1 MDSTILTFPRTN
13 RFVGTRTIDHSLGLC
28 ALNLSRYNI
37 CYLPK
42 GLKGR
47 IVRSAMKSYKLSELT
62 HTEVDSLKAR
72 PRIDFSSIFS
82 VVNPIVDDVR
92 CRGDAAVI
100 DYMAKFDKVV
110 LDKVVELVSDL
121 PVPELDPAVRKA
133 FDVAY
138 ANIYAFHDAQRV
150 PEKDI
155 ENMTGVRCKRI
166 ARCIGAV
173 GLYVPGGTAVLP
185 STALML
191 SVPAHIAGCKTI
203 VLATP
208 PSRDGSI
215 CKEVL
220 YCAKKAGVTH
230 ILKAG
235 GAQAV
240 SAMAWGTPS
249 CPKVEKNFGPGN
261 QYVTAAKM
269 ILQVSNWHLK
279 LSWFDVLISFCTLLN
294 LQAEHGPDSQVV
306 LVVAGDGVDIDAI
319 QAEVSNQCAS
329 LPRGEYASKALSH
342 SFVVFA
348 RDMVEAISFSNL
360 YAPEHLIINVKDA
373 ERWEGLIE
381 NAGSVFLGQWTP
393 ESVGDYASGTNHVLP
408 TYGYARMYSG
418 VSLNSFLKYITVQS
432 LTEEGLKNI
441 GPHVAKMAEVEG
453 LEAHKRAVTLRL
465 QEIEAALPA

>member
-1 MDSTILTFPRTN
+1 MDGTILSFARTN

-62 HTEVDSLKAR
+62 LTEVDSLKAR

-100 DYMAKFDKVV
+100 DYTAKFDKLV

-220 YCAKKAGVTH
+220 HCAKKACVTH

-249 CPKVEKNFGPGN
+249 CPKVQNSKQTLLVAFFVFVRCTMHK
-261 QYVTAAKM
+261 YFLM
-269 ILQVSNWHLK
+269 S
-279 LSWFDVLISFCTLLN
+279 SFSSISFG
-294 LQAEHGPDSQVV
+294 H
-306 LVVAGDGVDIDAI
+306 
-319 QAEVSNQCAS
+319 
-329 LPRGEYASKALSH
+329 
-342 SFVVFA
+342 
-348 RDMVEAISFSNL
+348 
-360 YAPEHLIINVKDA
+360 
-373 ERWEGLIE
+373 
-381 NAGSVFLGQWTP
+381 
-393 ESVGDYASGTNHVLP
+393 
-408 TYGYARMYSG
+408 
-418 VSLNSFLKYITVQS
+418 
-432 LTEEGLKNI
+432 
-441 GPHVAKMAEVEG
+441 
-453 LEAHKRAVTLRL
+453 
-465 QEIEAALPA
+465 